1 MSAPVRIALT
11 LPMPPIASNR
21 RHGSSRHWR
30 AIEREKKAYWE
41 QLDVLQLVRRI
52 PPSPAAPI
60 ARATLRSTMYLGA
73 AMDDDNAVIRH
84 KWPIDW
90 LVRAG
95 FLASDR
101 RTCLRW
107 ESLPDQVI
115 KRDGDYRLALTIT
128 PVQEAGHV

>member
-1 MSAPVRIALT
+1 
-11 LPMPPIASNR
+11 MPPIASNR

-41 QLDVLQLVRRI
+41 QLDLLQLVRRI
-52 PPSPAAPI
+52 PPSPKAPI

-95 FLASDR
+95 FLATDR
-101 RTCLRW
+101 RSCLRW
-107 ESLPDQVI
+107 EALPDQVI